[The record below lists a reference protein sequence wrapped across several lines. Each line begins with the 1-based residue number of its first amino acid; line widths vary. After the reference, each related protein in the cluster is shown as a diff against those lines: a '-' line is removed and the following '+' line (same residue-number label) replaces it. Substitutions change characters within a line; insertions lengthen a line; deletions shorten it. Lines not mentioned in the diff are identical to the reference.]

1 MREVED
7 STDIKRY
14 FYKNNPA
21 DKIYWVS
28 LFRESIDKD
37 GKKSYE
43 PVIGNYAVSFDKKN
57 ILYIFKDYPNGFSKE
72 EKELFDKENPYWAD
86 FFKDRKYIRK

>member
-1 MREVED
+1 MAKSNKKEMREVED

-37 GKKSYE
+37 GKKAM
-43 PVIGNYAVSFDKKN
+43 N
-57 ILYIFKDYPNGFSKE
+57 L
-72 EKELFDKENPYWAD
+72 
-86 FFKDRKYIRK
+86 